1 MKIKILIFCLIL
13 NFIYLPS
20 LAAHQHLEKWYLK
33 QWCPK
38 QCGETEQGLEDG
50 TRCDCVT
57 TTHAIEFDFGDNWYE
72 AVGQSLHYSLV
83 TGKKAGIVLILESP
97 KDRKYWNRLKHVIKK
112 YDLPIRVWTMG
123 PGNVNSIKK

>member
-1 MKIKILIFCLIL
+1 MFDFKF
-13 NFIYLPS
+13 YLSALFGRPP
-20 LAAHQHLEKWYLK
+20 APRKMVPEAMVPWA
-33 QWCPK
+33 
-38 QCGETEQGLEDG
+38 CGETEQRLEDG

-57 TTHAIEFDFGDNWYE
+57 TTHAIEFDFGKKWYE